1 MLNYHNN
8 MDEENKKT
16 SGVPSLS
23 VVIPCYNE
31 EENMHRIPKEL
42 SPELDKLGI
51 DYEILIINDGSSDN
65 TAAFAK
71 NLNIPRLKVIEHE
84 KNLGLGEAIKTGFR
98 NASRD
103 LIITLDADFS
113 FRPELIS
120 LLLNRY
126 EKGDVDLV
134 IGSPKLAKH
143 HEELTFFA
151 WFVSKAAVYVYRM
164 LFGRPIT
171 SVNQILRLYQAK
183 DVKNL
188 EIDAH
193 GFEVF
198 AEILFRLTVLHNK
211 RFAEIPAAMV
221 RRQYGVSK
229 LNYQM
234 ELLRHL
240 KLIAKILKW
249 QAGIFFRKR

>member
-1 MLNYHNN
+1 
-8 MDEENKKT
+8 MDEENKKISSA
-16 SGVPSLS
+16 SGLS

-31 EENMHRIPKEL
+31 EENIHRIPKEL
-42 SPELDKLGI
+42 VPELDKLGI
-51 DYEILIINDGSSDN
+51 DYEILVIDDGSSDN
-65 TAAFAK
+65 TVAFAE
-71 NLNIPRLKVIEHE
+71 NLQISRLKIIKHE

-98 NASRD
+98 NVSRE

-113 FRPELIS
+113 FRPELI
-120 LLLNRY
+120 LLLLKRY

-151 WFVSKAAVYVYRM
+151 WFVSKAAIYVYRA
-164 LFGRPIT
+164 LFGRELT

-188 EIDAH
+188 EIDAR

-198 AEILFRLTVLHNK
+198 AEILFRLVVLCNK

-221 RRQYGVSK
+221 RRQYGMSK
-229 LNYQM
+229 LNYQL

-240 KLIAKILKW
+240 KLIVKILKW
-249 QAGIFFRKR
+249 QAELLFRQK